1 MAKVGIMIEGQE
13 GLNWDRWRRICH
25 DTDSL
30 GFDSLRRSDHLISLM
45 HDPERDCIETWASLA
60 LAAEWTRRIQ
70 LGPMVSPMTFRLPAI
85 LAKMA
90 AAVDVLSGGRVI
102 LGVGAGWNEN
112 EHTEFGI
119 PFYTEKERFDHLEAG
134 ITALRDTWK
143 KSNPKPVHN
152 PMPLLMGGKGRKRTI
167 PLVAREASEWNVSRL
182 DLDLYKQAS
191 ADLDA
196 ECREIGRDPS
206 SIRHSVMTGYI
217 IGRNRSELLERAA
230 QVSRV
235 VQQLNGMTPD
245 EVIEDRRHAWFVGT
259 PSEIVEKMRGIAAMG
274 VDLFMLQHFLLDDSD
289 GLRLLASEVIPAVSR
304 EGSE

>member
-13 GLNWDRWRRICH
+13 SLTWDRWRRICH
-25 DTDSL
+25 DADTL

-45 HDPERDCIETWASLA
+45 NAPERDCIETWASLA
-60 LAAEWTRRIQ
+60 LAAEWTKRIQ
-70 LGPMVSPMTFRLPAI
+70 FGPMVSPMTFRLPAI

-90 AAVDVLSGGRVI
+90 ATVDVLSGGRVI

-119 PFYTEKERFDHLEAG
+119 PFLTEKERFDRLEHG
-134 ITALRDTWK
+134 IVAMREAWN

-167 PLVAREASEWNVSRL
+167 PLVAREATEWNLSRL
-182 DLDLYKQAS
+182 DTDMYVHGREDLEA
-191 ADLDA
+191 A
-196 ECREIGRDPS
+196 CREIGRDPS

-217 IGRNRSELLERAA
+217 VGRDKSEMRDRAG
-230 QVSRV
+230 QVSKV
-235 VQQLNGMTPD
+235 VRPLSGMTPD
-245 EVIEDRRHAWFVGT
+245 EVIEDRREAWFVGT
-259 PSEIVEKMRGIAAMG
+259 PEEIAEKMRKVAGLG

-289 GLRLLASEVIPAVSR
+289 ALKLLASEVMPAVA
-304 EGSE
+304 

>member
-13 GLNWDRWRRICH
+13 GLTWDRWRSICH
-25 DTDSL
+25 DTDTL

-45 HDPERDCIETWASLA
+45 NAPERDCIETWASLA
-60 LAAEWTRRIQ
+60 VAAEWTKRIQ
-70 LGPMVSPMTFRLPAI
+70 FGPMVTPMTFRLPAI

-112 EHTEFGI
+112 EHQMFGVPFLTER
-119 PFYTEKERFDHLEAG
+119 ERFDLLEHG
-134 ITALRDTWK
+134 IAAMRDTWN

-167 PLVAREASEWNVSRL
+167 PLVAREAAEWNLSRL
-182 DLDLYKQAS
+182 DVDMYRQGREDLEV
-191 ADLDA
+191 
-196 ECREIGRDPS
+196 ECRDIGRDPS
-206 SIRHSVMTGYI
+206 SIRHSVMTSYI
-217 IGRNRSELLERAA
+217 VGRNRSELRERAA

-235 VQQLNGMTPD
+235 LPQLNGMTPD
-245 EVIEDRRHAWFVGT
+245 EVLEHRREAWFVGT
-259 PSEIVEKMRGIAAMG
+259 PEEIAEKMRNVAGIG

-289 GLRLLASEVIPAVSR
+289 ALKVLAAEVIPAVA
-304 EGSE
+304 

>member
-25 DTDSL
+25 DTDTL

-45 HDPERDCIETWASLA
+45 NAPDRDCIETWASLA
-60 LAAEWTRRIQ
+60 LAAEWTKRIEF
-70 LGPMVSPMTFRLPAI
+70 GPMVSPMTFRLPAI

-112 EHTEFGI
+112 EHEEFGI
-119 PFYTEKERFDHLEAG
+119 AFYTEKERFDHLEHG
-134 ITALRDTWK
+134 IKTMRETWS

-182 DLDLYKQAS
+182 DVDLYRQARE
-191 ADLDA
+191 DLDA
-196 ECREIGRDPS
+196 ACREIGRDPG
-206 SIRHSVMTGYI
+206 SIRHSVMTSYI
-217 IGRNRSELLERAA
+217 IGRDRSELRDRAG

-235 VQQLNGMTPD
+235 VRQLSGMTPD
-245 EVIEDRRHAWFVGT
+245 EVIEDRKEAWFVGT
-259 PSEIVEKMRGIAAMG
+259 PEEIAEKMRSVADLG

-289 GLRLLASEVIPAVSR
+289 ALKLLASDVIPAI
-304 EGSE
+304 G